1 MCYSYARKIWKSVTR
16 YGRKGAKTSLN
27 NLCNVPSLAVYCH
40 YFHCFCS
47 SKFANCIPLP
57 SPMTLLYRTF
67 FLLISL
73 FCPMLLLQ
81 ELTSFFPLSFLLLL
95 NYGAFLDSVLPLPF
109 DSSSFNL
116 FSTRILILRPC
127 VFRTIYEEAS
137 PVSWFALPS
146 ICAFYFTK
154 LSKVSVYSFMILYVH
169 HFIPHIFIYST

>member
-1 MCYSYARKIWKSVTR
+1 MQCSFSCCLLPLFSLLLLFQTCKLH
-16 YGRKGAKTSLN
+16 TS
-27 NLCNVPSLAVYCH
+27 AHCH
-40 YFHCFCS
+40 D
-47 SKFANCIPLP
+47 FAD
-57 SPMTLLYRTF
+57 RTF

-81 ELTSFFPLSFLLLL
+81 ELTSFLPLSFLLLL

-116 FSTRILILRPC
+116 FSTKILILPPC
-127 VFRTIYEEAS
+127 VSRTIYEEAS